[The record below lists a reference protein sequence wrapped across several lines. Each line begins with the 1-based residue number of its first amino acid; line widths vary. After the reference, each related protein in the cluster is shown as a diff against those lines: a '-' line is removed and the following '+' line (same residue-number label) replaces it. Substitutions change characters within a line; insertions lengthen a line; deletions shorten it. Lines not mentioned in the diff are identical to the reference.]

1 MYTEIIVMMKINM
14 NILLHWFYVC
24 GHVRSAIESP
34 WVELETLSL
43 DEGENPSAIRQF
55 WDNTPKQC
63 NRTM

>member
-43 DEGENPSAIRQF
+43 DEG
-55 WDNTPKQC
+55 
-63 NRTM
+63 